1 MGLVAPRGVG
11 PGTAWAAREGA
22 SATVPVEQPR
32 GGELLGALEPAVA
45 HAAEAVEVP
54 HGGQLLAA
62 PRAAEDGERK
72 RRLRAEQVQLLL
84 CGVARGWEVGVM
96 ELRTVDEVVT
106 RGQKAVR
113 EVAGG
118 GRAADLRVRVYPPL
132 RLRRELLLSPPLQV
146 EDEDARVEAVLLEG
160 QRLLVALLEARLA
173 AAGGGWRCESRWSWW
188 SLQVEASRWLVSP
201 AACRL

>member
-1 MGLVAPRGVG
+1 
-11 PGTAWAAREGA
+11 
-22 SATVPVEQPR
+22 
-32 GGELLGALEPAVA
+32 
-45 HAAEAVEVP
+45 
-54 HGGQLLAA
+54 
-62 PRAAEDGERK
+62 
-72 RRLRAEQVQLLL
+72 
-84 CGVARGWEVGVM
+84 M

-118 GRAADLRVRVYPPL
+118 GGAADLRVRAYPPL

-173 AAGGGWRCESRWSWW
+173 AAGGGWRCKSRW
-188 SLQVEASRWLVSP
+188 
-201 AACRL
+201 